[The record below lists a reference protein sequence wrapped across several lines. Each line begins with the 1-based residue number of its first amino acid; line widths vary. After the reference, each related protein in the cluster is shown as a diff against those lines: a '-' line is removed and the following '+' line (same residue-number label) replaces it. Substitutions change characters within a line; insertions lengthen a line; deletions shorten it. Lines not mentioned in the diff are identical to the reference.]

1 MCVTKKISQI
11 KNKKFGGAE
20 FHNPFLACGPGDGNA
35 TNCFSINRLRSIG
48 ERLRKQNHFNNISID
63 YKVAHFDANATYI
76 SGSEE
81 NSTNLQEEDSG
92 INSTFEMTPIFEP
105 ET

>member
-1 MCVTKKISQI
+1 MSQI
-11 KNKKFGGAE
+11 KNKKFGE
-20 FHNPFLACGPGDGNA
+20 DYHNPFLACGPGDGNA

-48 ERLRKQNHFNNISID
+48 ERLRKGNHFSNKSID
-63 YKVAHFDANATYI
+63 LKDAHFDVNTTYN
-76 SGSEE
+76 SESEE

-92 INSTFEMTPIFEP
+92 INSTFEMTQIFEP